1 MLADRLG
8 AAFLDTGVLYRA
20 LTLQALER
28 GVNPADESALAELA
42 RRRAEQ
48 TGDVASEPMVH
59 HDMEQRDAQ
68 DRGRL
73 TAPLEPALDAVII
86 ETDGVPIEAV
96 VEEVYALVPVAQ
108 RGG

>member
-1 MLADRLG
+1 MKIFLEAS
-8 AAFLDTGVLYRA
+8 AAERA
-20 LTLQALER
+20 H
-28 GVNPADESALAELA
+28 
-42 RRRAEQ
+42 RRAEQ

-68 DRGRL
+68 DRGRS
-73 TAPLEPALDAVII
+73 TAPLEPAPDAVIV
-86 ETDGVPIEAV
+86 ETDGVRIEAV